1 MGAIELKSI
10 ILVFGIIA
18 GCFFAVC
25 GVWLHKSALDRSA
38 KGAFTGEGGG
48 FRITLTNY
56 GPGVAIALFGAFV
69 VVFCITRAFSQTST
83 TLEMNT
89 TTTTN
94 SADNG
99 LTIETNY
106 SVLRSSTNTAS
117 NAVGE

>member
-1 MGAIELKSI
+1 M
-10 ILVFGIIA
+10 FGIIA

-25 GVWLHKSALDRSA
+25 GVWLHKNALDRSA

-56 GPGVAIALFGAFV
+56 GPGVAIALFGAFL
-69 VVFCITRAFSQTST
+69 VVFCITRPFSQTSIA
-83 TLEMNT
+83 LELNT

-99 LTIETNY
+99 LAVETNH
-106 SVLRSSTNTAS
+106 SVVKSSTNTAS